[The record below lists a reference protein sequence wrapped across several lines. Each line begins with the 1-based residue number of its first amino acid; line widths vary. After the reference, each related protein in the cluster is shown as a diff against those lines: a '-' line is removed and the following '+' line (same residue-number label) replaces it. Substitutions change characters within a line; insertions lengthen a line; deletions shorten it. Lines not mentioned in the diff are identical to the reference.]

1 MGSALNST
9 CQYFSKF
16 FITVSKHV
24 SKYLLIGTFLSL
36 SIMSVHCQCMVS
48 KCQSL
53 SVINGNV
60 STYLT
65 SSDMALDLQL
75 ICSSDSGFLYCQLF
89 PLF

>member
-1 MGSALNST
+1 MGSVLNST
-9 CQYFSKF
+9 CQYFSKLF
-16 FITVSKHV
+16 STVSKHV
-24 SKYLLIGTFLSL
+24 SKYLSTFLSL
-36 SIMSVHCQCMVS
+36 SVMSVHCQCIVS

-53 SVINGNV
+53 SVKNGNV

-75 ICSSDSGFLYCQLF
+75 ICSSVSGFLYCQQF